1 MLSFDL
7 IYEIMASTRRK
18 QLAATVLMT
27 SSAVLKHMVL
37 GKGRRRAKEA
47 AVTGDHIFLNDPSL
61 AC

>member
-1 MLSFDL
+1 
-7 IYEIMASTRRK
+7 MASTRIK

-47 AVTGDHIFLNDPSL
+47 AVTGDHIFLRDPSL